1 MATMQSTERAQRI
14 NENSTHEG
22 WVNQNDRNQKAIKE
36 EQKWIDNNEQMVI
49 EELEYYENSH
59 NNTKKY

>member
-1 MATMQSTERAQRI
+1 MVTMQSTERAQRI
-14 NENSTHEG
+14 NENSTPEG
-22 WVNQNDRNQKAIKE
+22 WVNQNDRNQNAFKE
-36 EQKWIDNNEQMVI
+36 EQKWTDNNEQMVI